1 MSDSKLN
8 YKVVIVFDLQPGT
21 ADEEIRRSQELDG
34 MPQILSAQPGF
45 ISIELVKINDERTMS
60 IQTWTSVD
68 AFRAAIQSAQGLLA
82 TRAPRES
89 ILISQNFYAGNQLVS
104 IE

>member
-1 MSDSKLN
+1 MSASETN

-21 ADEEIRRSQELDG
+21 ADEEIRRSQEPDG

-45 ISIELVKINDERTMS
+45 VSIDLVKINEERTMS
-60 IQTWTSVD
+60 IQTWISAD
-68 AFRAAIQSAQGLLA
+68 AFRAAIQSAQGVLA

-104 IE
+104 IT